1 MILFLVKLK
10 EFSKGKQLA
19 EEFEDYPALIE
30 ICDELKDIEQLRTFV
45 EKYGDKV
52 NSFIKIKKKNFNKIN
67 IYILVYGY
75 I

>member
-52 NSFIKIKKKNFNKIN
+52 NSFIKIKKKNFNKI
-67 IYILVYGY
+67 IF
-75 I
+75 